1 VLTNILNRSR
11 ASIDDVCAHSSE
23 GLRGV
28 HRLVRVCLEVE
39 GPQYNGN
46 ALTAVVD
53 WFKRRHS
60 GSGTSTA
67 GGIGGGV
74 GDDDSDGSGNSGRK
88 LRRIMAALEE
98 LDRLVRIPCF
108 AARPNVLA
116 DEVQFL
122 KTAGDRRHTIEL
134 LCEVARRW
142 GDLADTAPALA
153 ALLKRKTID
162 TVDDYF
168 KSDQSARRAKWI
180 VGVVTA
186 AVPVAKGGACVQ

>member
-1 VLTNILNRSR
+1 M
-11 ASIDDVCAHSSE
+11 
-23 GLRGV
+23 
-28 HRLVRVCLEVE
+28 HRLVHVCLEVE
-39 GPQYNGN
+39 GRQYNGD

-67 GGIGGGV
+67 GGVGGDG
-74 GDDDSDGSGNSGRK
+74 SDGSGNSAGGSGGK

-108 AARPNVLA
+108 AARPKVLA

-153 ALLKRKTID
+153 ALLKRKTMD

-186 AVPVAKGGACVQ
+186 AVPVATGGADVQ